1 MQWHVKDICLALQ
14 VCLTSTFCLCKC
26 HGVQSAMKDE
36 LNYQSY
42 IRTRYSNG
50 ISAHFFFNLNV
61 FRSTNDRQISIQ
73 KTWVDAEHYIHY
85 IHEGIIESFV
95 LMLKPI

>member
-1 MQWHVKDICLALQ
+1 MGKHG
-14 VCLTSTFCLCKC
+14 KC
-26 HGVQSAMKDE
+26 HGVQSATKDE

-42 IRTRYSNG
+42 IRRNSNG

-95 LMLKPI
+95 IMLKPS